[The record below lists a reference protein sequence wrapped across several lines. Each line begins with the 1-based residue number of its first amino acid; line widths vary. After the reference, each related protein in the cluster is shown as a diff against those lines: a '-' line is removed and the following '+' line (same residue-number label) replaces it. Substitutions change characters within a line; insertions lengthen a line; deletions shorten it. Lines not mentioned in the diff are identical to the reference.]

1 MFELRPKGCARVY
14 LVINWRQ
21 GTLEVGNGEETAFAE
36 TQIPELKDFQSL
48 QIFFPISFHFF
59 EKKYNKATCSTRDK
73 MLGLAMK

>member
-1 MFELRPKGCARVY
+1 MFELRPKGFARVY

-21 GTLEVGNGEETAFAE
+21 GTLEVGNEEETAFAE
-36 TQIPELKDFQSL
+36 AQIPELKDFQSL

-59 EKKYNKATCSTRDK
+59 EKKYNKTTCSTRDK